1 MKKLLL
7 LLFIP
12 FVSFSHSFKN
22 VVSVNSIDD
31 FKRVAIEKGYELY
44 EEDDSKVLYAYN
56 IVKEEG
62 EEDIIERALAY
73 FKGTNTFMFTI
84 SKQYSLLG
92 KTITMDNTL
101 YDEIVD
107 EIKTKCTYN
116 KIERRQNE
124 LDFVTYKCSED
135 KGNFTIGFAIKD
147 GWGMITST
155 FDGDYKKVDK
165 RKKQMELNAS
175 KYNLNSNKVGGGNYN
190 LAGRNALSKP
200 IEQPNCEEEGTVV
213 VSIEV
218 DKYGTVLK
226 AVSGVKG
233 TTNSANCLLKPA
245 REAALRTTWNPDPNA
260 PSVQKGNIIYKFSLT
275 N

>member
-1 MKKLLL
+1 MKNLLL

-12 FVSFSHSFKN
+12 FVSFSQTYEN
-22 VVSVNSIDD
+22 VMSVKSIDD
-31 FKRVAIEKGYELY
+31 FKRVAIENGYELY
-44 EEDDSKVLYAYN
+44 EEDDSKVFYAYN
-56 IVKEEG
+56 LVKEEG
-62 EEDIIERALAY
+62 EETQMERGLAY
-73 FKGTNTFMFTI
+73 FKGVNTFMFTI

-116 KIERRQNE
+116 KISKQLE
-124 LDFVTYKCSED
+124 LDFVTYKCSEYKD
-135 KGNFTIGFAIKD
+135 NITIGFAIKD
-147 GWGMITST
+147 GWGMIMST
-155 FDGDYKKVDK
+155 FDGDYKKDDK
-165 RKKQMELNAS
+165 RKKHTELNTS
-175 KYNLNSNKVGGGNYN
+175 MRNLNSNQQRSGNYN